1 MFNQEWQNLRLL
13 FKYSIK
19 RATKTI
25 NQPLL
30 LKTDLSPSLFIYN
43 IVLLQFIYC
52 FADFSEDTFHSTQAV
67 DVLVF
72 LFVLVPVDQR
82 RCL

>member
-30 LKTDLSPSLFIYN
+30 LKTDLSPSLFIYD
-43 IVLLQFIYC
+43 IC
-52 FADFSEDTFHSTQAV
+52 ESAV
-67 DVLVF
+67 GF
-72 LFVLVPVDQR
+72 LIQKLKINK
-82 RCL
+82 CK

>member
-1 MFNQEWQNLRLL
+1 MFNQKWQNLRLL

-30 LKTDLSPSLFIYN
+30 LKTDLSPSLFIYD
-43 IVLLQFIYC
+43 IVNHRKVPIITSIRCIKSNREVFIY
-52 FADFSEDTFHSTQAV
+52 
-67 DVLVF
+67 
-72 LFVLVPVDQR
+72 
-82 RCL
+82 